1 MLEGEVPALP
11 KILQAVRQEPD
22 PPIGGDNY
30 APTCGMVEV
39 GRYRDWVVHHS
50 SCGGSLGLSPS
61 FRQQST
67 SASHLT

>member
-1 MLEGEVPALP
+1 MLEGEVPALL

-30 APTCGMVEV
+30 APTCGVVEV

-50 SCGGSLGLSPS
+50 SRGRSLGLSTG

-67 SASHLT
+67 SASRLT